1 MEPITLD
8 ITILKPASKV
18 WEYFTQSAHI
28 TKWNFAT
35 NDWTCPSAE
44 NNLEV
49 GGHFDYRME
58 AKDGTFGFNFKGT
71 FDEIIP
77 FKLLRYHLED
87 GRKVEVSFEETD
99 ASTTIVTQ
107 TFEPD
112 PSQPAQMQREGWYG
126 ILNNFHKYVE
136 NN

>member
-8 ITILKPASKV
+8 ITILKPVSKV
-18 WEYFTQSAHI
+18 WECFTKSDHI
-28 TKWNFAT
+28 VHWNFAT
-35 NDWTCPSAE
+35 DDWTCPTAE

-58 AKDGTFGFNFKGT
+58 AKDDSFGFNFIGT

-77 FKLLRYHLED
+77 MRKIKYHLDD
-87 GRKVEVSFEETD
+87 GRKVEVTFEETD
-99 ASTTIVTQ
+99 ASTTKMTE
-107 TFEPD
+107 TFDPD
-112 PSQPAQMQREGWYG
+112 PSQPAQMQRDGWYG

-136 NN
+136 ND

>member
-8 ITILKPASKV
+8 ITILKPVSKV
-18 WEYFTQSAHI
+18 WECFTKADHI
-28 TKWNFAT
+28 VNWNFAT
-35 NDWTCPSAE
+35 DDWTCPTAE

-58 AKDGTFGFNFKGT
+58 AKDGSFGFNFTGT

-77 FKLLRYHLED
+77 LRKIKYHLDD
-87 GRKVEVSFEETD
+87 GRKVEVTFEETD
-99 ASTTIVTQ
+99 ASTTKMTE
-107 TFEPD
+107 TFDPD
-112 PSQPAQMQREGWYG
+112 PSQPAQMQRDGWYG

-136 NN
+136 ND